1 MPDQKTN
8 PRLSAARSADDAF
21 DRDLA
26 ALLKTPGDEDVA
38 LMSRTVLSQLADAP
52 ASRDH
57 PMAEVLSEPLPWA
70 MGFAGLMGLGVL
82 LGYLLS
88 SGVIGDSFLAFLAL
102 GDFFGLLG
110 GF

>member
-8 PRLSAARSADDAF
+8 PNLSADVSADDAF

-38 LMSRTVLSQLADAP
+38 LMSRAVLNHLAEAP
-52 ASRDH
+52 SGGEPH
-57 PMAEVLSEPLPWA
+57 LAEVLSEPLPWA